1 MRAWRYAPDRYGVL
15 IRWRADASM
24 GVMAS
29 VGSWQRFMTPG
40 DHPIGAS
47 EPHTKKRV
55 LHASTH
61 PEVEVAPAVMLEVTK
76 GDPA

>member
-1 MRAWRYAPDRYGVL
+1 
-15 IRWRADASM
+15 M

-61 PEVEVAPAVMLEVTK
+61 PKVEVAPAVMLEVTK